1 MNGKRTRRSFFGH
14 AGAALAA
21 PLATTVAFAGERDGA
36 MFVYGRLATLQDANA
51 IRVLHRRY
59 ARLVNAGRG
68 EPLAALF
75 ADPSK
80 VSVDAHVRSVVVDGD
95 DMIEISN
102 DGTAKA
108 RLPCI
113 VTTATPIESCGTL
126 VEMARLQGDGFVT
139 HTGRRVLS
147 GTFVK
152 RDGVW
157 KIATM
162 ELEA

>member
-1 MNGKRTRRSFFGH
+1 MNGRRTRRSFFGQ

-36 MFVYGRLATLQDANA
+36 MFVYGRLATLEDANA

-59 ARLVNAGRG
+59 ARLVSAGG
-68 EPLAALF
+68 ERLTPLF
-75 ADPSK
+75 ADPGN
-80 VSVDAHVRSVVVDGD
+80 VSVDDHVRSVVVDGD
-95 DMIEISN
+95 DMIEISS

-139 HTGRRVLS
+139 RTGRRVLS
-147 GTFVK
+147 GSFVK
-152 RDGVW
+152 RNGTW